1 MFRIIAVSVIAMPLL
16 FAVSSVSKACSFN
29 CEKANNGT
37 NVKIPSG
44 SGLEGYQDIISGKQP
59 KPFTITGKLFVPG
72 ECDAA
77 KKLPAVIIQ
86 HGSGMPS
93 GDWYTKLPEAL
104 NKSGIVALVPDSHS
118 ARGITG
124 TGKNQAQLSKA
135 DRLYDTFSAFN
146 FLETVPCVDTARVG
160 VTGYSFGGI
169 IAMDSVET
177 VLANKLANGKSYK
190 ASMPVYP
197 SCQATFKNTSST
209 KTKVHVLVGELDDYT
224 PAKYC
229 FDAVKFKKQ
238 RGWNIDL
245 TVLEGAHHGFIR
257 TSGPKSSQ
265 SWTFGGCGP
274 IEIDEEGYETSKEY
288 GFSSRDGWKNLIKK
302 AVKTC
307 AKRGVTVGGSNKTA
321 KATLEYTVK
330 FFSENL

>member
-1 MFRIIAVSVIAMPLL
+1 MFRIIAMSLIAMPLL
-16 FAVSSVSKACSFN
+16 FAINTESKACSFN
-29 CEKANNGT
+29 CENANNGT
-37 NVKIPSG
+37 SVKIPSG

-72 ECDAA
+72 ECNAA

-93 GDWYTKLPEAL
+93 GDWYSKLPEAL
-104 NKSGIVALVPDSHS
+104 NKSGMVALVPDSHS

-146 FLETVPCVDTARVG
+146 FLETVPCVDMARVG

-169 IAMDSVET
+169 IAMDSAET